1 MRAWIDNQKGVGY
14 VVMWTTE
21 GRTTR
26 PLRCFGQNQSAAIEF
41 RDWLN
46 RSTDEKLDWWVKL
59 YAETYD
65 PAKKYSY
72 PIFTGRYRQPAL
84 RLQKGGED
92 NDGI

>member
-14 VVMWTTE
+14 VVMWTE
-21 GRTTR
+21 NHTTK
-26 PLRCFGQNQSAAIEF
+26 PLRCFGQYQSAAFEF

-46 RSTDEKLDWWVKL
+46 RCTDEKLGWWVKR

-72 PIFTGRYRQPAL
+72 PIFTGRYPTL
-84 RLQKGGED
+84 RLQKGGE
-92 NDGI
+92 